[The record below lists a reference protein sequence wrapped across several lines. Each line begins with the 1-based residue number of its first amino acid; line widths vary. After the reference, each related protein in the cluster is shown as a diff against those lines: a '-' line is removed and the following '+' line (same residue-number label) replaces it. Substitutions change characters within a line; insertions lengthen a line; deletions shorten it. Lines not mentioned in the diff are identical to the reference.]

1 MCVCALVRDP
11 PASLLSR
18 KMHTLSIASVIQTCG
33 VYVHSYTTCTTPSAC
48 AVCALVHYTYYA
60 LSVSTMAWNSSAA
73 GELVRAAARRGP
85 VSLQPLFQVGAREEF
100 LEVVVLW
107 A

>member
-1 MCVCALVRDP
+1 M
-11 PASLLSR
+11 
-18 KMHTLSIASVIQTCG
+18 
-33 VYVHSYTTCTTPSAC
+33 
-48 AVCALVHYTYYA
+48 YYA
-60 LSVSTMAWNSSAA
+60 LSVCGVCTGTLHVLRPERVDDGVELPSAA